1 MQALYLYTPGSSA
14 VPATVMGGAGVRKC
28 YRVQAVKDLER
39 DDIKS
44 KAINTLKKI
53 PLFHGL
59 QGEEYGEVLAV
70 CRVCR
75 FERGELVFEEGDPSF
90 QMYVILS
97 GSVSVRG
104 KNNHSV
110 ALHPGEIL
118 GEIGLVCNVKRTASV
133 VANEDVVL
141 LEINKEDFDLMQG
154 RFPHISAVV
163 MRSIATT
170 LAQRLLKATGR
181 DAELLF

>member
-1 MQALYLYTPGSSA
+1 M
-14 VPATVMGGAGVRKC
+14 
-28 YRVQAVKDLER
+28 KDLEK
-39 DDIKS
+39 DVIKS

-59 QGEEYGEVLAV
+59 QGDEYREVLAV

-75 FERGELVFEEGDPSF
+75 FVKDEVVFEQGDPSY

-97 GSVSVRG
+97 GSVMVRG
-104 KNNHSV
+104 KNDRAV
-110 ALHPGEIL
+110 MLQPGEIL

-133 VANEDVVL
+133 IADEDVIL
-141 LEINKEDFDLMQG
+141 LEINKDDFDLMQG

-170 LAQRLLKATGR
+170 LAQRLLKATGH